1 MSPAMICSVDPVRAA
16 LAEEVR
22 TMVLDRIREIRQGCL
37 VIDPR
42 ATGLISV
49 SDFRKVV
56 YFDGG
61 LPYTA
66 VTAVMSSIPAVD
78 GYIHYDLW
86 IHGFLNATVPQS
98 QQHHVPA
105 PLPTEL
111 RYGPPPADVPLMV
124 DELRHIVV
132 GNFDKIMR
140 IFVTGDAQGT
150 GLLPMPNFKQALY
163 LDLGISPTHLD
174 VIFNSIGCADS
185 GFMDYAEWTRFV
197 AATPMPSATDFRM
210 FYRPS
215 TIEPGMAA
223 PPGGVHPEMMAEE
236 AKQQGILAATVQQEQ
251 QMAVREEHIA
261 AEQERERLAHS
272 IAGVDAHIR
281 DLAIERHMLDAR
293 VAEETRVLQDS
304 LAKEEEHALLRHA
317 LAEPPS
323 HAKFTKELLAEKRA
337 RQLTPAQ
344 HVRLVDELLNIQT
357 ASPTR
362 AMGFVQRMHLDPA
375 EKLDLYRD
383 LRGTSAKEER
393 FMRDLRVLEYLNGY
407 SKKEPVTPKEEA
419 QIIDNLRRSSATP
432 AKKVQILKEMPID
445 AGKRLKLLHDLRLY
459 NVIDESLAMKN

>member
-1 MSPAMICSVDPVRAA
+1 
-16 LAEEVR
+16 
-22 TMVLDRIREIRQGCL
+22 MVLDRIREIRQGCL

-49 SDFRKVV
+49 SDFRKVL

-66 VTAVMSSIPAVD
+66 VTAVMSSIPAHD

-86 IHGFLNATVPQS
+86 IHGFLNATVPES
-98 QQHHVPA
+98 HAEAVPA

-111 RYGPPPADVPLMV
+111 RYGEAPKTVPLMV
-124 DELRHIVV
+124 DELRHVVV

-140 IFVTGDAQGT
+140 IFVTKDAKGT
-150 GLLPMPNFKQALY
+150 GLIPMGDFKQSLY
-163 LDLGISPTHLD
+163 LDLGISPAHLD
-174 VIFNSIGCADS
+174 IIFSSIGCADS
-185 GFMDYAEWTRFV
+185 GFIDYAEWLRFV
-197 AATPMPSATDFRM
+197 AATPMPMATDFSI
-210 FYRPS
+210 FYRASTMQPS
-215 TIEPGMAA
+215 SGA
-223 PPGGVHPEMMAEE
+223 PEMLAEE
-236 AKQQGILAATVQQEQ
+236 RAHYQQAMAQTVEHEK
-251 QMAVREEHIA
+251 QMAVREEHMA
-261 AEQERERLAHS
+261 AEQQRARLAHQ
-272 IAGVDAHIR
+272 IAGVDSHMR

-293 VAEETRVLQDS
+293 VAEETRVLQDT

-317 LAEPPS
+317 LSEPPS

-344 HVRLVDELLNIQT
+344 HTRLVDELLNIQT
-357 ASPTR
+357 AAPTR

-407 SKKEPVTPKEEA
+407 SKKEPVGPKEEA
-419 QIIDNLRRSSATP
+419 KILDELRRSSATP
-432 AKKVQILKEMPID
+432 AKKVQVLKEMPID
-445 AGKRLKLLHDLRLY
+445 AAKRLKLLHDLRLY
-459 NVIDESLAMKN
+459 NVIDESIAMGQ

>member
-1 MSPAMICSVDPVRAA
+1 
-16 LAEEVR
+16 
-22 TMVLDRIREIRQGCL
+22 MVLDRVREIRQGCL

-42 ATGLISV
+42 TTGMISV
-49 SDFRKVV
+49 GEFRKVL

-66 VTAVMSSIPAVD
+66 VTAVMSSIPAHD
-78 GYIHYDLW
+78 GYIHYDMW
-86 IHGFLNATVPQS
+86 IHGFLNATVPQHQ
-98 QQHHVPA
+98 QQHAVPA
-105 PLPTEL
+105 PLPIEN
-111 RYGPPPADVPLMV
+111 RYGAIPQSVPMMV
-124 DELRHIVV
+124 EELRHVVV

-140 IFVTGDAQGT
+140 VFVTKDAKGT
-150 GLLPMPNFKQALY
+150 GLIAMGDFTQALY
-163 LDLGISPTHLD
+163 LELGLAPAHID
-174 VIFNSIGCADS
+174 VMFSSIGCSPS
-185 GFMDYAEWTRFV
+185 GFMDYAEWLRYV
-197 AATPMPSATDFRM
+197 AATPMPMVTDFQL

-215 TIEPGMAA
+215 SMQPGHGGPFPGPGML
-223 PPGGVHPEMMAEE
+223 PEE
-236 AKQQGILAATVQQEQ
+236 LAHAQLMHQSVEHEK
-251 QMAVREEHIA
+251 QMAVREEHLA
-261 AEQERERLAHS
+261 AEAARHHGAHQL
-272 IAGVDAHIR
+272 AGVDAHIR

-293 VAEETRVLQDS
+293 VAEETRVLQDT

-393 FMRDLRVLEYLNGY
+393 FTRDLRVLEYLNGY
-407 SKKEPVTPKEEA
+407 SKKQTVGPKEEA
-419 QIIDNLRRSSATP
+419 EILDKLRRSSATP
-432 AKKVQILKEMPID
+432 AKKVQVLKEMPID
-445 AGKRLKLLHDLRLY
+445 AAKRLKLLYDLRLY
-459 NVIDESLAMKN
+459 NVIDEHLVN